1 MMERQVGRRW
11 PLGSPHTALPLGRS
25 GKRTPAA
32 TKREMRERVG
42 LPNGQHLSCPKPVHA
57 TGANRVRGSACGA
70 MRSSAS
76 LAPGASVAGAEIAH
90 GGELAAAAS
99 CSFPAAEL

>member
-1 MMERQVGRRW
+1 
-11 PLGSPHTALPLGRS
+11 
-25 GKRTPAA
+25 
-32 TKREMRERVG
+32 MREQDSAIVSTAQHIPV
-42 LPNGQHLSCPKPVHA
+42 LPHWHRERHLFPTDVLNNRELRLTLTRQHALGNA
-57 TGANRVRGSACGA
+57 WR
-70 MRSSAS
+70 S

>member
-57 TGANRVRGSACGA
+57 TTPGEPCERVGL
-70 MRSSAS
+70 RSD
-76 LAPGASVAGAEIAH
+76 EIERQPCAWC
-90 GGELAAAAS
+90 ERRRS
-99 CSFPAAEL
+99 